1 LVYTA
6 AVHEVTS
13 SITATLLRQLHL
25 PKSHIACVSG
35 TESGQSW
42 DFEQD
47 LISLGA
53 HHSCDVVLT
62 DSTVS
67 RRHAEIVR
75 TREGVLLRDNGS
87 TNGTFVGPVRIKEVF
102 LAPDMHFKVGR
113 TELVFT
119 NQDEVVEVKPTE
131 ATHFEELVGASVAMR
146 QVFGVLERIAPTKLT
161 VLITGETGT
170 GKELASRA
178 THTRSKRADGP
189 FIIFD
194 CSAVPEN
201 LIESELFGHKR
212 GAFTGAVEAR
222 AGVFEMAHKGTI
234 FLDEIGELPLE
245 LQSKLLRVLEQREV
259 RRVGASHARPVDVR
273 VVAATNRRLRDEV
286 SAGRFREDLYYRLA
300 VVEVEL
306 PSLRKRITDLPLLIE
321 HLIDRAH
328 DNPGVR
334 GVEST
339 VMRILESYRWP
350 GNVRELNNVIERA
363 LPFCDGS
370 LITMDALPEAMK
382 MPRSS
387 MSGPSDASHQGD
399 QNTSSADSLK
409 PDSDLPFK
417 DAKDRLIQAFERQYL
432 IDLLDRHSGNV
443 SKAARAADMDRK
455 SITRLM
461 KKHGITR

>member
-1 LVYTA
+1 
-6 AVHEVTS
+6 VHEVTS
-13 SITATLLRQLHL
+13 AITTTNLRQLHL
-25 PKSHIACVSG
+25 PKSHLSCVSG
-35 TESGQSW
+35 AEAGESW
-42 DFEQD
+42 VFEQD

-53 HHSCDVVLT
+53 HHSCDVVLS

-75 TREGVLLRDNGS
+75 TRDGVVLRDNGS
-87 TNGTFVGPVRIKEVF
+87 TNGTFVGPVRIKEVY
-102 LAPDMHFKVGR
+102 LAPDTHFKVGR
-113 TELVFT
+113 TELVFQS
-119 NQDEVVEVKPTE
+119 QDEVVEVQPTAE
-131 ATHFEELVGASVAMR
+131 DRFEDLVGASVAMR
-146 QVFGVLERIAPTKLT
+146 QVFGVLDRVAPTNLT

-178 THTRSKRADGP
+178 THVRSKRAKGP
-189 FIIFD
+189 FIVFD

-222 AGVFEMAHKGTI
+222 AGVFEMANKGTI

-259 RRVGASHARPVDVR
+259 RRIGAGHARPVDVR

-286 SAGRFREDLYYRLA
+286 SASRFREDLYYRLA

-306 PSLRKRITDLPLLIE
+306 PSLRERISDLPLLIQ
-321 HLIDRAH
+321 HLLDRADH
-328 DNPGVR
+328 NPGVR
-334 GVEST
+334 KVDKAVQQIFEA
-339 VMRILESYRWP
+339 YHWP

-363 LPFCDGS
+363 LPFCDGGTIS
-370 LITMDALPEAMK
+370 LDTLPEALK
-382 MPRSS
+382 LTEKQHGGVSS
-387 MSGPSDASHQGD
+387 PSKLVTESH
-399 QNTSSADSLK
+399 TE
-409 PDSDLPFK
+409 LPFK
-417 DAKDRLIQAFERQYL
+417 DAKERLIQAFERQYL
-432 IDLLDRHSGNV
+432 IDLLDRHGGNV
-443 SKAARAADMDRK
+443 SKAARAAHMDRK